1 VGLWIQIVLGPS
13 GGNNLG
19 TEVLIVGQAAHGR
32 RVKAQS
38 RCPAYETVVR
48 RREHLSLQATQR
60 GGLAQVQISKC
71 KSASANHTL
80 ASYSGAGVS
89 GGDLFL
95 GKDGRSAYDSL
106 TEGHHRLVERA
117 H

>member
-1 VGLWIQIVLGPS
+1 MLGSWGKLLGVGQQSVGLRIQIVLGPS

-38 RCPAYETVVR
+38 RCAAYETVDR

-60 GGLAQVQISKC
+60 GGLAHVQISMC
-71 KSASANHTL
+71 KS
-80 ASYSGAGVS
+80 YSCP
-89 GGDLFL
+89 LL
-95 GKDGRSAYDSL
+95 RSWR
-106 TEGHHRLVERA
+106 HRW
-117 H
+117 